1 MVCFYDDLTSTNA
14 AARQMKGHTMN
25 MIAERANART
35 TVKNTADAHRHI
47 VYRTN
52 GSTRGGV
59 TRLASPGVVGELI
72 KPFVFLD
79 LFHLESSKHKMGMHP
94 HSGIA
99 TVTVILDGALEYR
112 ETTGNEGVLPV
123 GGIEWMSAGGGVWHE
138 GGPAAG
144 NAVRGFQL
152 WLALPPEDENAASHS
167 LYLAPDKVQR
177 AGPARVVIGNH
188 EGATSDIRPRAPI
201 NYLHVTLK
209 DGERWTY
216 TPPAGHDVAW
226 VAVADGV
233 LDTAGTHLTRE
244 IAVFEEREGNLDFVA
259 RGDTDFVL
267 GSAVKHPHP
276 LVTGYYSVHTS
287 QNALDRGEA
296 GIAQLGKALRAAGKL

>member
-1 MVCFYDDLTSTNA
+1 MD
-14 AARQMKGHTMN
+14 
-25 MIAERANART
+25 MIVERAASRT
-35 TVKNTADAHRHI
+35 AGKAATQGHRPI

-59 TRLASPGVVGELI
+59 TRLASPGVAGELI

-112 ETTGNEGVLPV
+112 ETTGSEGVLPV

-144 NAVRGFQL
+144 GAVRGFQL
-152 WLALPPEDENAASHS
+152 WLSLPPEDENAASHS

-177 AGPARVVIGNH
+177 VGPARVVIGNY
-188 EGATSDIRPRAPI
+188 EGATSAIRPRAPI
-201 NYLHVTLK
+201 NYLHVTLR
-209 DGERWTY
+209 DGERWRY

-226 VAVADGV
+226 VAVADG
-233 LDTAGTHLTRE
+233 LLETAGTQLSRE
-244 IAVFEEREGNLDFVA
+244 IAVFEEREGQLDFIA
-259 RGDTDFVL
+259 RGDTQFVL

-287 QNALDRGEA
+287 QAALERGEA
-296 GIAQLGKALRAAGKL
+296 GIAQLGKELRAAGKL